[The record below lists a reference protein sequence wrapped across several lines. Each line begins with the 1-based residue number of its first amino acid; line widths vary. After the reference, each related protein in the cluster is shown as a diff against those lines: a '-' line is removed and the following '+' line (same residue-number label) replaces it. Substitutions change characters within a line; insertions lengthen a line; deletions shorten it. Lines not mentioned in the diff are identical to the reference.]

1 MQPDPFARRVS
12 VKKVLITGGFGFVGT
27 LLAKHLL
34 SKGIEVVVLEHSSA
48 PVPEGLDAIQVIQAD
63 ITSEE
68 SMRGASCERI
78 DAVLH
83 LAAQSSGPRSFSIPV
98 QDVQL
103 NILGTLNT
111 INWCLANR
119 VERLLFAS
127 SFVIYGDH
135 PGREKVDEQT
145 CCRPKSVYATSKL
158 ACEHLLMNYAQPKGI
173 KWNSLRMFNVY
184 GPGQDISKP
193 DQGVVGIFMNMLM
206 KADTVQVQGSLERY
220 RDLIFID
227 DVIQGW
233 DKCLF
238 GTRLNEAFNLGTAEK
253 TTYRTL
259 IQSLAGVMGIADRL
273 VIDEQAGTAGDMMGC
288 VADIAK
294 IKSQLGY
301 EPKVE
306 LTEGL
311 GRMFASIRGGGPL

>member
-1 MQPDPFARRVS
+1 MN
-12 VKKVLITGGFGFVGT
+12 KVLVTGGFGFIGSRLV
-27 LLAKHLL
+27 KHLRD
-34 SKGIEVVVLEHSSA
+34 KGIEVVIFEHPA
-48 PVPEGLDAIQVIQAD
+48 AAIPKNLSNLHILRAD
-63 ITSEE
+63 ITSEG
-68 SMRGASCERI
+68 SISQAKCAGI

-83 LAAQSSGPRSFSIPV
+83 LAGQSSGPRSFSIPV

-111 INWCLANR
+111 INWCLMNG

-135 PGREKVDEQT
+135 PDRESLDEAT

-173 KWNSLRMFNVY
+173 KWNAMRMFNVY
-184 GPGQDISKP
+184 GPGQDITKP

-206 KADTVQVQGSLERY
+206 KADDVQVRGSLARF

-238 GTRLNEAFNLGTAEK
+238 GNAYNQSFNLGTGEK
-253 TTYRTL
+253 TTFETL
-259 IQSLAGVMGIADRL
+259 IRSLAKVMGKVDRL
-273 VIDEQAGTAGDMMGC
+273 RIEELAGTPGDMMGC
-288 VADIAK
+288 VADLTK
-294 IKSQLGY
+294 IRLKLGY
-301 EPKVE
+301 APQVGLE
-306 LTEGL
+306 EGL
-311 GRMFASIRGGGPL
+311 EKMLNWVKANRLI